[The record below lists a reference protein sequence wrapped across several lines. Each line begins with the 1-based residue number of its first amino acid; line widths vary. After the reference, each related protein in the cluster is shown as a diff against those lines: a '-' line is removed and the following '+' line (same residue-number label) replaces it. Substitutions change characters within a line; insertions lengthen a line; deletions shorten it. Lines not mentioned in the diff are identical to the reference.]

1 MRNSASSSSFRPSS
15 LLLFR
20 NTYSTIAAT
29 VLSAYVSVWVFIYLL
44 IHRVMNEGGRKVLGA
59 PCIVMAVEVVKC
71 FISFILFCKR
81 ENEFSFVRGFKEL
94 VIFFRSRNSVKMV
107 MLYAPVALLYAVYN
121 NLMLVNLKSHHPT
134 VYLILSTSRVLMVA
148 YAWQIVFNVKI
159 SQMKK
164 LGLVAIV
171 LGIVAKGVFA
181 EQDLDN
187 VGVTAL
193 YKSLFS
199 QEDHIHV
206 PKMSSE
212 KFQKVLFGSALVIF
226 QMACSV
232 IVSVYNEKLL
242 KDNPCNQQLQNICLY
257 INSIAV
263 NAIFFAATKWMSRGA
278 ASSIEKDSSG
288 DASSIFTP
296 SVILLVFN
304 LALSGIITSF
314 VLRYVNSL
322 TKSVASA
329 TETIFTYLIE
339 VCFFQYGLEYFEAL
353 SVILVTIGA
362 IVYAA
367 DKKLMRSADDV
378 ISEELP
384 TTKNNFT
391 SATKGKKH
399 LLNYSK
405 HLKRPMKGKKSI
417 NQIGHLGWST

>member
-1 MRNSASSSSFRPSS
+1 
-15 LLLFR
+15 
-20 NTYSTIAAT
+20 
-29 VLSAYVSVWVFIYLL
+29 
-44 IHRVMNEGGRKVLGA
+44 
-59 PCIVMAVEVVKC
+59 
-71 FISFILFCKR
+71 
-81 ENEFSFVRGFKEL
+81 
-94 VIFFRSRNSVKMV
+94 
-107 MLYAPVALLYAVYN
+107 
-121 NLMLVNLKSHHPT
+121 
-134 VYLILSTSRVLMVA
+134 
-148 YAWQIVFNVKI
+148 
-159 SQMKK
+159 MKK

-193 YKSLFS
+193 YKSPFS

-206 PKMSSE
+206 PKMNSE

-232 IVSVYNEKLL
+232 IASVYNEKLL
-242 KDNPCNQQLQNICLY
+242 KDDPCNQHLQNICLY

-263 NAIFFAATKWMSRGA
+263 NVIFFAATKWMSRGA

-296 SVILLVFN
+296 SVILLVFI

-339 VCFFQYGLEYFEAL
+339 VCFFHYGLEYFEAL
-353 SVILVTIGA
+353 SVILVTIGV

-391 SATKGKKH
+391 SAAKGK
-399 LLNYSK
+399 
-405 HLKRPMKGKKSI
+405 
-417 NQIGHLGWST
+417 